1 MSWAIWPWPR
11 MRIMIQHS
19 RHNILLSLSRC
30 TEFGTFCIVV
40 MGHTQAKSVGKY
52 ASHNFC
58 KIISMF
64 CVFSSSYTCPSS
76 WAIVNAADNPL
87 SWTTAH
93 DARLH
98 IVFNSARPN
107 VSHFCSLALRHICSL
122 KIWMKFGFRFIWLGH
137 MGISSVERNS
147 FVKNLLKCFTEAGEA
162 FELFFCVNLILTL
175 TLSIAVQYH
184 NVNYLIERIC
194 RN

>member
-1 MSWAIWPWPR
+1 MPVTI
-11 MRIMIQHS
+11 
-19 RHNILLSLSRC
+19 
-30 TEFGTFCIVV
+30 
-40 MGHTQAKSVGKY
+40 SV
-52 ASHNFC
+52 NLFLC
-58 KIISMF
+58 F
-64 CVFSSSYTCPSS
+64 VFSSSYTCPSS

-122 KIWMKFGFRFIWLGH
+122 KIWMKFSFRFIWLGH
-137 MGISSVERNS
+137 MGISVERNS
-147 FVKNLLKCFTEAGEA
+147 LWKICGNVLLKQVKHLNC
-162 FELFFCVNLILTL
+162 FCVNLILTL